1 MTSEPHDL
9 QPDTAGDD
17 TTPGGAERRSR
28 LRQYQVQLLE
38 RMQAAQGEAVA
49 TGRELG
55 VLIGARHYLLDLTQV
70 GEIVPHHSVTAVPLT
85 CDWYLGLANIRGNLT
100 GIVDLARFQDEPALQ
115 PGGEA
120 RFVTFAPALG
130 LPCALLVT
138 RVLGLRKLADMT
150 AATEAP
156 SDAGWLAA
164 TYSDADGLA
173 WQRLDLARLAGDP
186 RFLHV
191 GR

>member
-1 MTSEPHDL
+1 
-9 QPDTAGDD
+9 
-17 TTPGGAERRSR
+17 
-28 LRQYQVQLLE
+28 
-38 RMQAAQGEAVA
+38 MQAAQGEAVA

-55 VLIGARHYLLDLTQV
+55 VLIGTRHYLLDLTQV
-70 GEIVPHHSVTAVPLT
+70 GEIVPHHSVAAVPLT
-85 CDWYLGLANIRGNLT
+85 CDWYLGLANIRGDLT

-115 PGGEA
+115 PGAEA
-120 RFVTFAPALG
+120 RFVTFAPTLG

-150 AATEAP
+150 ANAD
-156 SDAGWLAA
+156 DAQADAAWLAA
-164 TYSDADGLA
+164 TYTDSDGQA
-173 WQRLDLARLAGDP
+173 WQRLDLARLAADP